1 MEAQISDV
9 VPTLRRGSGESA
21 PERMR
26 TARNRRRIALLASAC
41 AALGLHAP
49 ASAQTLDNKYW
60 VSAMAFFPKVDTDVR
75 VATKTQADI
84 GTDIDF
90 EKDLALDKDEILPSF
105 TAGARFGRVIVGAD
119 FYKLNRNGQIGLAR
133 DISFDGV
140 VYPATAQVRSG
151 FDSEIYRLTV
161 GYAFVQNSTVEL
173 GAAIGAHVTR
183 FEMSLSGVGTV
194 GGVTGQSEVRRRNV
208 LAPLPTIGAFV
219 TYKVAPRVELN
230 GRFDWLS
237 LKVDDYDG
245 RLLNAQVGANYAVA
259 KNLQLG
265 VAYRYVDYRLGID
278 KERWD
283 GRVRYKLHGPAV
295 QLQASF

>member
-1 MEAQISDV
+1 LKEQTMEARISHA
-9 VPTLRRGSGESA
+9 VPT
-21 PERMR
+21 
-26 TARNRRRIALLASAC
+26 RIALLAAASA
-41 AALGLHAP
+41 ATFGLCAP

-60 VSAMAFFPKVDTDVR
+60 ISAMAFYPRIDTDVR
-75 VATKTQADI
+75 VATAAQADI

-90 EKDLALDKDEILPSF
+90 EKDLALDHDEILPSF
-105 TAGARFGRVIVGAD
+105 SGGARFGRVIVGAD
-119 FYKLNRNGQIGLAR
+119 FYKLDRKGQIGLAR

-151 FDSEIYRLTV
+151 FESEIYRLTV
-161 GYAFVQNSTVEL
+161 GYAFVQNSSVEL

-183 FEMSLSGVGTV
+183 FDMSISGQGTV
-194 GGVTGQSEVRRRNV
+194 GGQVGQTEVRRRDA
-208 LAPLPTIGAFV
+208 LAPLPTIGAFI

-237 LKVDDYDG
+237 LKIDDYDG

-259 KNLQLG
+259 KNLALG

-278 KERWD
+278 KERWN

-295 QLQASF
+295 LLQASF